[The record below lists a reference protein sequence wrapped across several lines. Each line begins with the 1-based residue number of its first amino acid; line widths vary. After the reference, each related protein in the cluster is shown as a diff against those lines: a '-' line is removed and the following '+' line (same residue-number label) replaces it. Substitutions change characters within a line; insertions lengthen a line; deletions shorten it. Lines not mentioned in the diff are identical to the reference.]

1 MGNCPERGEAAHE
14 GENIILTAG
23 GAGRDPAALTALQLR
38 HPDGRTR
45 RSDRHPPYRQIYFS
59 VSGEKDSCKEEKDAL

>member
-23 GAGRDPAALTALQLR
+23 GAGRDRRSNRPAA
-38 HPDGRTR
+38 PSSGRQDTQER
-45 RSDRHPPYRQIYFS
+45 PAPPYRQIYFS